1 MQRQNAITKQ
11 QKAGRNQCG
20 IYFLLLVHDMLISLK
35 IMLIFKKYVIDLDA
49 DNTHQQK
56 SSEYFKAYKD

>member
-56 SSEYFKAYKD
+56 I